1 MRPRKQAE
9 PETARILE
17 IGDWSFMKAAFPN
30 QTRFLSTYN
39 WATKPES
46 FYESF
51 SLGAMWQIWREL
63 RAGEIDLIVVSL
75 GCYAP
80 WNYRRLKAIF
90 TRPFRPWKSLVR
102 IFGVHALR
110 FPRDYP
116 PILAIDSEDSRTI
129 ERHNQF
135 LFDKSK
141 YFFKREVPMDRW
153 EVFQHTAYAGLPGPR
168 FRSNARNRMRV
179 ENLGV

>member
-39 WATKPES
+39 WAPKPES

-51 SLGAMWQIWREL
+51 SLRQCGKSGVSSV
-63 RAGEIDLIVVSL
+63 AGEIDLIVVSL

-153 EVFQHTAYAGLPGPR
+153 EVFQHTA
-168 FRSNARNRMRV
+168 
-179 ENLGV
+179 